1 MTPEDL
7 EASAPVHS
15 SQDYLQSPAPS
26 ASSSTSRSLS
36 PSKLFRGKSPK
47 LFRKLV
53 SIPCIH
59 PLMYPSAYP
68 STHPSIYSPT
78 HLSTHPFTHPLTY
91 ALIHLPTHSLIHPPT
106 HPLIHPPTHSLIH
119 LLTHSSTYLLTH
131 LPFSLSSPSLSL
143 SMHSTVSQTRPW
155 TGVQPPLL
163 LNTFDHS
170 NIPLLQT

>member
-78 HLSTHPFTHPLTY
+78 HLSTPPIHMLTTYLCTHPPPTYSLTLTY
-91 ALIHLPTHSLIHPPT
+91 HSLT
-106 HPLIHPPTHSLIH
+106 ST
-119 LLTHSSTYLLTH
+119 LTHSHPYHHTHTSHTHTHTHTHTLTRYLG
-131 LPFSLSSPSLSL
+131 SSFD
-143 SMHSTVSQTRPW
+143 TR
-155 TGVQPPLL
+155 
-163 LNTFDHS
+163 
-170 NIPLLQT
+170 